1 MSTVRPRKDMV
12 SAITEAVISTVN
24 GVGRI
29 LYLRPFNE
37 HVGSSVTDGPNI
49 QDIVRGSR
57 AFRTTSAE
65 ISGKVEADFA
75 EAEVQQYGDAPH
87 PLERFPG
94 NLFVCMCMCMCVLL
108 RCIDCPNRLT
118 EETISVYTPREPR
131 FQYYW
136 CCDALNVFQRSVRHI
151 APSIPSL

>member
-1 MSTVRPRKDMV
+1 MV

-65 ISGKVEADFA
+65 ISGKVEADFS
-75 EAEVQQYGDAPH
+75 EAEVGRYTT
-87 PLERFPG
+87 RFS
-94 NLFVCMCMCMCVLL
+94 
-108 RCIDCPNRLT
+108 R
-118 EETISVYTPREPR
+118 R
-131 FQYYW
+131 F
-136 CCDALNVFQRSVRHI
+136 S
-151 APSIPSL
+151 

>member
-1 MSTVRPRKDMV
+1 MV

-37 HVGSSVTDGPNI
+37 HVGTSVTDGPNI

-65 ISGKVEADFA
+65 IGGKVEADFA
-75 EAEVQQYGDAPH
+75 EAEVYAYHSTMGKPKRWARLRAFLPVGSGY
-87 PLERFPG
+87 PLIAHSTNFI
-94 NLFVCMCMCMCVLL
+94 LFV
-108 RCIDCPNRLT
+108 
-118 EETISVYTPREPR
+118 
-131 FQYYW
+131 
-136 CCDALNVFQRSVRHI
+136 
-151 APSIPSL
+151 

>member
-1 MSTVRPRKDMV
+1 MV
-12 SAITEAVISTVN
+12 TAITEAVISTVN

-37 HVGSSVTDGPNI
+37 HVGTSVTDGPNI

-75 EAEVQQYGDAPH
+75 EAEVTHG
-87 PLERFPG
+87 L
-94 NLFVCMCMCMCVLL
+94 
-108 RCIDCPNRLT
+108 
-118 EETISVYTPREPR
+118 SVMVHRRNWVVPRGFSAVAR
-131 FQYYW
+131 K
-136 CCDALNVFQRSVRHI
+136 RT
-151 APSIPSL
+151 

>member
-1 MSTVRPRKDMV
+1 MV

-37 HVGSSVTDGPNI
+37 HVGTSVTDGPNI

-65 ISGKVEADFA
+65 ISGKVEADFT
-75 EAEVQQYGDAPH
+75 EAEVHTYDD
-87 PLERFPG
+87 R
-94 NLFVCMCMCMCVLL
+94 
-108 RCIDCPNRLT
+108 RKSSR
-118 EETISVYTPREPR
+118 R
-131 FQYYW
+131 
-136 CCDALNVFQRSVRHI
+136 
-151 APSIPSL
+151 

>member
-1 MSTVRPRKDMV
+1 MV
-12 SAITEAVISTVN
+12 TAITEAVISTVN

-37 HVGSSVTDGPNI
+37 HVGTSVTDGPNI

-75 EAEVQQYGDAPH
+75 EAEVNRGRGAVG
-87 PLERFPG
+87 RSRSRAA
-94 NLFVCMCMCMCVLL
+94 VVLMFASYNGL
-108 RCIDCPNRLT
+108 
-118 EETISVYTPREPR
+118 
-131 FQYYW
+131 
-136 CCDALNVFQRSVRHI
+136 
-151 APSIPSL
+151 

>member
-1 MSTVRPRKDMV
+1 MV

-37 HVGSSVTDGPNI
+37 HVGTSVTDGPNI

-65 ISGKVEADFA
+65 ISGKVEADFT
-75 EAEVQQYGDAPH
+75 EAEVHTYD
-87 PLERFPG
+87 ERRKSSRVD
-94 NLFVCMCMCMCVLL
+94 LHSSTLSC
-108 RCIDCPNRLT
+108 
-118 EETISVYTPREPR
+118 
-131 FQYYW
+131 
-136 CCDALNVFQRSVRHI
+136 AK
-151 APSIPSL
+151 

>member
-75 EAEVQQYGDAPH
+75 EAEVRQYGDAPH
-87 PLERFPG
+87 PLERFPD
-94 NLFVCMCMCMCVLL
+94 NLLCVCACVCVLSYVASTA
-108 RCIDCPNRLT
+108 LT
-118 EETISVYTPREPR
+118 G
-131 FQYYW
+131 
-136 CCDALNVFQRSVRHI
+136 
-151 APSIPSL
+151 